1 MRSILRR
8 LGVLVLPALL
18 AASASSAQDSAP
30 SYQQPRGNR
39 MPPVPKADFQKLP
52 VRFSFSADA
61 TALLHRLWAE
71 SAANQREHVACI
83 MGEVQEDKVKV
94 TRVLLLDVAGADS
107 LGVSAQSSI
116 DACGPPDWLGTV
128 HTHIARYDG
137 QHPYPNF
144 SGADRGIMLMWWQ
157 RWQVD
162 GLFCVLYSES
172 EAFCEVSGV
181 SGLSHMSRGPY

>member
-1 MRSILRR
+1 MRSTLRR
-8 LGVLVLPALL
+8 LGAVVIPALL

-30 SYQQPRGNR
+30 SYQQPRGNQ

-52 VRFSFSADA
+52 ARFSFSGNAGA
-61 TALLHRLWAE
+61 MLRRLWEE
-71 SAANQREHVACI
+71 SSAVKREHVACI
-83 MGEVQEDKVKV
+83 VGEVQEDKVTV

-172 EAFCEVSGV
+172 ETFCEVSGV